1 MSKIQRKG
9 KSFQGSVVPDYI
21 ADLPDAIPPGRILVH
36 NSVRP
41 AKRLGYRG
49 FRAWLSFPEPKCVIC
64 DCKWASNLGK
74 HYRVGTDDP
83 LAGRVSKRE
92 GEQPR
97 KHEAPAKSLQH
108 RARQADWAK
117 AQGGQT
123 DRKKQRK
130 PPPEQT
136 RTKEIAET

>member
-1 MSKIQRKG
+1 MSKSQRKG

-83 LAGRVSKRE
+83 LPGRV
-92 GEQPR
+92 GVQP
-97 KHEAPAKSLQH
+97 A
-108 RARQADWAK
+108 
-117 AQGGQT
+117 G
-123 DRKKQRK
+123 
-130 PPPEQT
+130 
-136 RTKEIAET
+136 